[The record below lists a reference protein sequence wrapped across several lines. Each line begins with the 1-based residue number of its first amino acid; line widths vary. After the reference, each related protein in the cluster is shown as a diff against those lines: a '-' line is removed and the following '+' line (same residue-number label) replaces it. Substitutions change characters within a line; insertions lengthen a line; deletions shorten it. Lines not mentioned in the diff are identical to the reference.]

1 MSNNRNVR
9 KENAQK
15 KQTNKQ
21 TNKKN
26 QFNKLYSWS
35 LQGEASDLREQTIC
49 GD

>member
-21 TNKKN
+21 KKKKKN
-26 QFNKLYSWS
+26 SLTNYILDLY
-35 LQGEASDLREQTIC
+35 RERHQI
-49 GD
+49 